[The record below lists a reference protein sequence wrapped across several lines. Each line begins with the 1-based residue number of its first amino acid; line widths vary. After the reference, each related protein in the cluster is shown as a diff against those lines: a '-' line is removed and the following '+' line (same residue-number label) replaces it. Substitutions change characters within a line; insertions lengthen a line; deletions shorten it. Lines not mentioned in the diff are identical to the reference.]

1 MRAELKK
8 KKKVRRRGGGGAYNF
23 SQVI

>member
-1 MRAELKK
+1 MRAELKKK
-8 KKKVRRRGGGGAYNF
+8 KKKVRRRGGGAYNV

>member
-8 KKKVRRRGGGGAYNF
+8 KKKVRRRGGGAYNV